1 MNDKKK
7 NIIEKILF
15 SIFFILYYNI
25 CFLIFAIEIYTIL
38 IYQIYL
44 IIYFMFSFLDTMI
57 RPISEKG
64 EKSDKYM
71 KYILALLILAPFF
84 LISSYLE
91 NKYLIIRYIPIWNN
105 IIISYLGI
113 LIYIVAGII
122 LIGSRIQLGKFATGV
137 LLIEDDH
144 KLMKQGIYKYIRH
157 PIYSGSIIG
166 VLGFGLVFR
175 ALIVLIFCLVLY
187 FIVFR
192 QRMIYEEQILEDK
205 FGQEYVTYKKK
216 TKRLIPFIY

>member
-44 IIYFMFSFLDTMI
+44 IIYFLFLFLDTMI

-64 EKSDKYM
+64 EKSDKYA
-71 KYILALLILAPFF
+71 KFILVLFILGPFF

-91 NKYLIIRYIPIWNN
+91 NKYLIIKYIPIWNN

-144 KLMKQGIYKYIRH
+144 KLIKQGIYKYIRH

-187 FIVFR
+187 FIIFR